1 MNLLMLAIF
10 KIISTVQKKSFRFS
24 MDPFVSMMVEVER
37 GNDAKTSMD
46 VFNAP
51 FELSKEAK
59 RK

>member
-1 MNLLMLAIF
+1 
-10 KIISTVQKKSFRFS
+10 
-24 MDPFVSMMVEVER
+24 MDPFVSMMVEVEK

-51 FELSKEAK
+51 FELAKEGK